1 MRMCSTVTIWQG
13 SYGIPVICGDPC
25 KRYMQEEA
33 EIETFNLLIAL
44 MQNDAD
50 NLAVCQTASLIYHI

>member
-1 MRMCSTVTIWQG
+1 
-13 SYGIPVICGDPC
+13 
-25 KRYMQEEA
+25 MQEEA